1 MLNGNFLATQTGRLS
16 PRFVGIFLMISC
28 SILISFGGLI
38 YRSFENIEILEIVFL
53 RSLALITYM
62 SFFLC
67 FKYKSLVIVH
77 IKSIGYRGLL
87 ASGIFCLAQVSWLI
101 ALKYTSVAN
110 ATFTLCITPF
120 VTAVVA
126 YFFIR
131 ESISRITF
139 FTMVIAMIGVTI
151 MIVGGFETAD
161 NRGLLFAICTS
172 VAFAVFAVL
181 LRANR
186 KLDML
191 PVLLVTGFFMAAL
204 GGIGG
209 SFSNAIPM
217 SDIIL
222 CLLWGMLLQGF
233 AHSLMIRATRLIL
246 SAEITLFMLLEFT
259 LNPLWVWL
267 FINEVPTFT
276 TLLGGGVIILSVG
289 VLAGSEIRDAFE
301 IKKDAV

>member
-1 MLNGNFLATQTGRLS
+1 MVMEGQIL
-16 PRFVGIFLMISC
+16 LMI
-28 SILISFGGLI
+28 F
-38 YRSFENIEILEIVFL
+38 
-53 RSLALITYM
+53 
-62 SFFLC
+62 
-67 FKYKSLVIVH
+67 
-77 IKSIGYRGLL
+77 
-87 ASGIFCLAQVSWLI
+87 
-101 ALKYTSVAN
+101 
-110 ATFTLCITPF
+110 P
-120 VTAVVA
+120 
-126 YFFIR
+126 
-131 ESISRITF
+131 
-139 FTMVIAMIGVTI
+139 I

-191 PVLLVTGFFMAAL
+191 PVLLVTGLFMAAL

-276 TLLGGGVIILSVG
+276 TLLGGGVIISVSYTHLRAHETREDRGLPG
-289 VLAGSEIRDAFE
+289 VG
-301 IKKDAV
+301 

>member
-1 MLNGNFLATQTGRLS
+1 
-16 PRFVGIFLMISC
+16 
-28 SILISFGGLI
+28 
-38 YRSFENIEILEIVFL
+38 
-53 RSLALITYM
+53 
-62 SFFLC
+62 
-67 FKYKSLVIVH
+67 
-77 IKSIGYRGLL
+77 
-87 ASGIFCLAQVSWLI
+87 
-101 ALKYTSVAN
+101 
-110 ATFTLCITPF
+110 
-120 VTAVVA
+120 
-126 YFFIR
+126 
-131 ESISRITF
+131 
-139 FTMVIAMIGVTI
+139 

-191 PVLLVTGFFMAAL
+191 PVLLVTGLFMAAV

-217 SDIIL
+217 SDIML

-289 VLAGSEIRDAFE
+289 VLAGSEIRDAFKV
-301 IKKDAV
+301 KKDTI